1 MVSKQRVS
9 LQLDADAV
17 KRLNELTS
25 ERRKGEFVSALILQ
39 AATVPTVPPGG
50 ILERIEARLTQIE
63 ATLEELAAR
72 R

>member
-1 MVSKQRVS
+1 MGKRRVS

-17 KRLNELTS
+17 ERLNDLAS

-39 AATVPTVPPGG
+39 AATAPIAPPSG
-50 ILERIEARLTQIE
+50 ILERIEARLSRIE
-63 ATLEELAAR
+63 ATLEELVAR